1 MTTRRKLVIGG
12 AGAALAAGLGPAS
25 AIAAARPQAGA
36 TRATAD
42 GTPVHRSLLGARF
55 AVHGEG
61 GRLLTVTLEG
71 VQQRAVDAR
80 TEQFTATFAAPAT
93 PVLTSGIYRLSRPG
107 LGRFELY
114 LEVSPRGSGQVL
126 QAEFGLLREAPHASA
141 PLAPLLAE
149 LRRLV

>member
-25 AIAAARPQAGA
+25 AIPAARPAGA
-36 TRATAD
+36 MRAKA
-42 GTPVHRSLLGARF
+42 GAAPVHRSLLGARF

-61 GRLLTVTLEG
+61 GRLLTATLEG

-80 TEQFTATFAAPAT
+80 IEQFTATFAAPAT
-93 PVLTSGIYRLSRPG
+93 PALTSGIYRLSRRG

-114 LEVSPRGSGQVL
+114 LDVSPRGAGQVL